1 MSSRA
6 LQPLTVSAAE
16 AAALLGVSRSTWY
29 DWHDAGR
36 TPRGLKIGGR
46 RLWDYAELQRWVS
59 AGAPPRERW
68 NQMTGARK

>member
-1 MSSRA
+1 MNRA
-6 LQPLTVSAAE
+6 LEPLAVSAAE

-29 DWHDAGR
+29 DWHDAGK

-59 AGAPPRERW
+59 AGAPPRVKWAAIR
-68 NQMTGARK
+68 GARK